1 MSSNHEVNLTTNYL
15 GLKLRSPLVASA
27 GPLCKDIDHIRRME
41 DAGVSAIVLHSLFEE
56 QIEMESEDLDRSLE
70 AGSQSYAESL
80 TYLPEMGAYNMGP
93 DAYLNHLRKAKEA
106 VTVPVIASL
115 NGNSMGGWIRY
126 ARMMEDA
133 GADGLELNVYD
144 LPTDPDFTGAQI
156 EADCIN
162 LVKHVVKSVHI
173 PVAVKIGP
181 FFSSIPNMV
190 RRFSDAG
197 AKGVVLFNRFYQ
209 PDFDLQTLEVVPDLL
224 LSNSSELLLRLH
236 WTAICYGKVHC
247 DLAITGGVHS
257 AFDVLK
263 SMMAG
268 ARVAMMTSVMLRRG
282 IGFVTEIEREL
293 KAWMQENE
301 YDSIQQMQGSMSYQ
315 SVPNT
320 SAFERGNYMR
330 VLSSY
335 ALKSRVM

>member
-1 MSSNHEVNLTTNYL
+1 MLNLTTNYM

-41 DAGVSAIVLHSLFEE
+41 DAGLAAVVLHSLFEE
-56 QIEMESEDLDRSLE
+56 QIVVESEELDRSLQLGAE
-70 AGSQSYAESL
+70 SYAESL
-80 TYLPEMGAYNMGP
+80 SYLPEMGSYNIGP
-93 DAYLNHLRKAKEA
+93 DAYLEHIRRTREA
-106 VTVPVIASL
+106 VKIPVIASL
-115 NGNSMGGWIRY
+115 NGTSMGGWIRY
-126 ARMMEDA
+126 ARMMEQA

-144 LPTDPDFTGAQI
+144 LATNADTTGAAI
-156 EADCIN
+156 EAGYID
-162 LVKHVVKSVHI
+162 LVKHVTKSVHI

-190 RRFSDAG
+190 RRFDEAG
-197 AKGVVLFNRFYQ
+197 AKAVVMFNRFYQ

-236 WTAICYGKVHC
+236 WTAICFGKIHG
-247 DLAITGGVHS
+247 DLAITGGVHT

-268 ARVAMMTSVMLRRG
+268 ARAAMMTSVLLRRG
-282 IGFVTEIEREL
+282 IGFASEIEREL
-293 KAWMQENE
+293 VEWMEENE
-301 YDSIQQMQGSMSYQ
+301 YESIQQMQGSMSYN
-315 SVPNT
+315 SVSNA

-335 ALKSRVM
+335 SLRPRVV